1 MARFAGGKAP
11 YLRIADDPS
20 KSTNALMRDFLI
32 GMFPVILF
40 AWYKNGIQVYLEGNI
55 AFLEMLYPL
64 FFIIIGG
71 LSSMLMEGIFF
82 YITNKENRNVKGI
95 MMKLKNS
102 FALIPGII
110 LALLLPLYT
119 PIWVLLFGAFMATI
133 VGKML
138 FGGFGHNI
146 FNPALLGYLAVGF
159 TLSGVIASAG
169 GVFNQSEVLV
179 DAYAGATP
187 LGTLAS
193 SKQISYAAL
202 VAPYGSL
209 WNFFLGTI
217 PGALGETGSLA
228 IIIGYL
234 WLSIRKVIKWST
246 PLIYVGTVFILS
258 WLIGAFAGDGGL
270 WFPTYSILS
279 GGLLFGAVFM
289 ATEPVTTP
297 RNPLGKIIFALF
309 LGALT
314 VLFRFIGNFPE
325 GVGTSLIVMNIF
337 TMPIDS
343 ISAQIRAGGI
353 RKQSLLK
360 GIMIVLIL
368 VAIIVYSLIKSG
380 TIYSL
385 SALLGW
391 FKLGV
396 M

>member
-64 FFIIIGG
+64 FFILIGG

-82 YITNKENRNVKGI
+82 YITDKENRNVKGI